1 MNMNDGPNAGRAH
14 QAELAR
20 RVLKTLAE
28 RRLIPTP
35 ETFSDVY
42 HELAG
47 TKANG
52 AGPAPVLRELLKD
65 LVRHNRITAQE
76 AGVLND
82 SAHRG
87 DWLTVRDGI
96 DKALARRAGAAAGNW
111 PHAALNLLKLT
122 DALHTNWTRA
132 RKLEAVARVLEGA
145 AETPDVALDRLTRL
159 LESWGPALASGA
171 RRDEAAAPAA
181 ATAANGV
188 LSAAALAA
196 PSVAAAAA
204 IPSNVDA
211 ALGVARAEADAWKQ
225 VALRALKLVEAS
237 CPEGSPAHS
246 KVREYMAQNVTA
258 GAVEVDKIVPRF
270 TDVVAVLDRQ
280 LDEERK
286 VRVGLQRLLALL
298 CSNIKDLTPD
308 EAWLAGQLEPLRA
321 LLAGPIKSSALEQAE
336 TRLAQLIAQQAGAR
350 RSLLEAKIALKEML
364 ATLIARVG
372 SMGASTGKYYEQVGA
387 YQRELEQANDF
398 ATLSRVIQG
407 LLADTALMRT
417 DIQASQ
423 AELEGARRKVE
434 AYEQRVRDLE
444 RELTQVSTLVQKDPL
459 TTALNRRGLEEAFR
473 LESARATRFRS
484 ALSLMMID
492 LDDFKRLNDS
502 MGHVAGDRALVYFA
516 NLIQATLRPT
526 DQIARLGGE
535 EFALLLPA
543 TEVAEA
549 VAAGQR
555 LQRELAKQAFDYEGQ
570 SRAISFSGGAAQW
583 TAQEQL
589 EDLIR
594 RADRALY
601 EAKRLGKN
609 RVVKAE

>member
-1 MNMNDGPNAGRAH
+1 
-14 QAELAR
+14 
-20 RVLKTLAE
+20 
-28 RRLIPTP
+28 
-35 ETFSDVY
+35 
-42 HELAG
+42 
-47 TKANG
+47 
-52 AGPAPVLRELLKD
+52 
-65 LVRHNRITAQE
+65 
-76 AGVLND
+76 
-82 SAHRG
+82 
-87 DWLTVRDGI
+87 
-96 DKALARRAGAAAGNW
+96 
-111 PHAALNLLKLT
+111 
-122 DALHTNWTRA
+122 
-132 RKLEAVARVLEGA
+132 
-145 AETPDVALDRLTRL
+145 
-159 LESWGPALASGA
+159 
-171 RRDEAAAPAA
+171 
-181 ATAANGV
+181 
-188 LSAAALAA
+188 
-196 PSVAAAAA
+196 
-204 IPSNVDA
+204 
-211 ALGVARAEADAWKQ
+211 
-225 VALRALKLVEAS
+225 
-237 CPEGSPAHS
+237 
-246 KVREYMAQNVTA
+246 MAQNVTA